1 MDTRVLLLD
10 NTLLSREELSDIP
23 VPCNTTRRANLPYKS
38 GVAMLDAV
46 DVAQWTTAHVAVWL
60 TRVVHLGVRRHIH
73 AGLYVHLPVAS
84 PGGVVVVLCCDGM

>member
-1 MDTRVLLLD
+1 VDTRVLLLD

-23 VPCNTTRRANLPYKS
+23 VPCNTTRRAHLPYKS

-73 AGLYVHLPVAS
+73 AGLYVHLPVATL
-84 PGGVVVVLCCDGM
+84 VVWCVVMGCEV